1 MFGAS
6 QSVVSRRRLKGFDE
20 SVGAAVRIGS
30 VHSEDMQW
38 GQARRG
44 GGTGGSIGGC
54 SCEGLDLGQ
63 GGEGEVISACI
74 ISKGALMQATV
85 LSLRVTMKTRASV
98 GAFKNDFSSHPAHY
112 TIYCCRPEFLTQ
124 PLVCMHACTNAHM
137 HTRTAV
143 TGCVSV

>member
-44 GGTGGSIGGC
+44 GGTGGSIRRGWTWGK
-54 SCEGLDLGQ
+54 
-63 GGEGEVISACI
+63 GEKVRSFLPA
-74 ISKGALMQATV
+74 
-85 LSLRVTMKTRASV
+85 SLARE
-98 GAFKNDFSSHPAHY
+98 H
-112 TIYCCRPEFLTQ
+112 
-124 PLVCMHACTNAHM
+124 
-137 HTRTAV
+137 
-143 TGCVSV
+143 